1 MVTGTHPEEIELF
14 DYVEGDLRADRR
26 AALEVHLASCA
37 QCSEQVAR
45 VQAAREVLRGSQF
58 LQLPPRRREGVFLNL
73 PEQRRAPGRGAAL
86 SPKQLLAVLT
96 PIAAVAAVV
105 VALVSSGGFGSSGD
119 EAARV
124 GGGAQEAAGTTNA
137 AKDSG
142 GGREAA
148 PAFSVSGPATAV
160 AAELR
165 RKGIDARAAG
175 NRVEVRNAT
184 RAEVRRA
191 LGDRNR
197 LSAADVEIVIVP

>member
-14 DYVEGDLRADRR
+14 DYVEGDLHADRR

-45 VQAAREVLRGSQF
+45 VQAAREVLRESQF

-73 PEQRRAPGRGAAL
+73 PEQRRAPGRSPAL
-86 SPKQLLAVLT
+86 SPKQLLAILT
-96 PIAAVAAVV
+96 PIAAVAAIV
-105 VALVSSGGFGSSGD
+105 VALVSSGGFGSGGE
-119 EAARV
+119 EAGGV

-137 AKDSG
+137 AQDSG
-142 GGREAA
+142 GGRQLA
-148 PAFSVSGPATAV
+148 PAFSVSGSATAV

-165 RKGIDARAAG
+165 RKGFDVRAAG

-191 LGDRNR
+191 LGDRSE
-197 LSAADVEIVIVP
+197 LSAADVEVVIVP

>member
-37 QCSEQVAR
+37 QCSEEVAR
-45 VQAAREVLRGSQF
+45 VQAARQVLRESQF

-73 PEQRRAPGRGAAL
+73 PEQRRAPGRSPAL

-96 PIAAVAAVV
+96 PIAVVAAIV
-105 VALVSSGGFGSSGD
+105 VALVTSGGFKSGGEEAGS
-119 EAARV
+119 A

-137 AKDSG
+137 AQDSAA
-142 GGREAA
+142 EKALA
-148 PAFSVSGPATAV
+148 PAFRVGGSPTAV

-165 RKGIDARAAG
+165 RKGFDARAAG

-184 RAEVRRA
+184 RAELRRA
-191 LGDRNR
+191 LGDRQV
-197 LSAADVEIVIVP
+197 LSARDVEIVVVR

>member
-1 MVTGTHPEEIELF
+1 MVTGTHPEDIELF

-37 QCSEQVAR
+37 RCSEQVAR
-45 VQAAREVLRGSQF
+45 VQAGREVLRGSQF

-73 PEQRRAPGRGAAL
+73 PEQRRAPGRSPAF
-86 SPKQLLAVLT
+86 SPKQLLAILT
-96 PIAAVAAVV
+96 PIAVVTAIV
-105 VALVSSGGFGSSGD
+105 VALVSSGGLGS
-119 EAARV
+119 
-124 GGGAQEAAGTTNA
+124 GGGEAGGVGAGGEAAGTTNA
-137 AKDSG
+137 ATDLG

-148 PAFSVSGPATAV
+148 PAFSVSGSATAV

-165 RKGIDARAAG
+165 RKGFDARAAG

-191 LGDRNR
+191 LGDRHT
-197 LSAADVEIVIVP
+197 LSAGGVEIVIVR